1 MNSGIKKLGDS
12 LSSILMLLAF
22 FVPVMIPAGYVAAES
37 EVAVEDVEECVL
49 DRESDRK
56 KQKRVPGFFLRFPVK
71 PASFEACHLKS
82 DFSVELN
89 GHRIVHDLL
98 APLAC

>member
-1 MNSGIKKLGDS
+1 MNFWIIKLGES
-12 LSSILMLLAF
+12 LSSVLMLLAF
-22 FVPVMIPAGYVAAES
+22 LVPVMIPAGFVAAES
-37 EVAVEDVEECVL
+37 EVSVEDVEECVL
-49 DRESDRK
+49 ERESDRK
-56 KQKRVPGFFLRFPVK
+56 KQKRVPGFFLRFPEK
-71 PASFEACHLKS
+71 PASVEASHLKS